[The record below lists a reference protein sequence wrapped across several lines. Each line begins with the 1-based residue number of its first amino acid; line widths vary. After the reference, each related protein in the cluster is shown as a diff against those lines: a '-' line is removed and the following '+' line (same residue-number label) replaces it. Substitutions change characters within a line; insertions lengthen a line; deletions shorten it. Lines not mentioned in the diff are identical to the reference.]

1 MTYTIICFYI
11 GLLLFCPFSALS
23 LKQTMSKIYNCI
35 IYILI
40 ILPYVYTFD
49 YFFFYSIQRT
59 VWDMWYEQYV
69 IDFPYRTETF

>member
-49 YFFFYSIQRT
+49 YFFSIQYKELSGICG
-59 VWDMWYEQYV
+59 MSNM
-69 IDFPYRTETF
+69 